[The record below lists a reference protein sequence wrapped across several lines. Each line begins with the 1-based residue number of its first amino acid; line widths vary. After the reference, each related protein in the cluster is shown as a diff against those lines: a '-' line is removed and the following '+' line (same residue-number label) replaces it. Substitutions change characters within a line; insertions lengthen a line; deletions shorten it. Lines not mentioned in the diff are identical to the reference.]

1 MNETQS
7 KHKKPTVA
15 IGYDPN
21 AYALKDIIVS
31 HLKGLGYIVKD
42 FGGFMAAL
50 YYRSEFLKD
59 DNNAS
64 NEAVYLQLR
73 GSPQADDWM
82 DSTRKQDYE
91 YGTSV
96 LADAIFGVAGVT
108 ELSIQPFR
116 VWMSKSPIYS
126 FEEIIPTVLFLIQDS
141 LGLTSNE
148 ELPGS
153 PVYLGKVKD
162 RLSP

>member
-1 MNETQS
+1 
-7 KHKKPTVA
+7 
-15 IGYDPN
+15 
-21 AYALKDIIVS
+21 
-31 HLKGLGYIVKD
+31 
-42 FGGFMAAL
+42 MAAL
-50 YYRSEFLKD
+50 YYRAEFLKD
-59 DNNAS
+59 EITAS
-64 NEAVYLQLR
+64 NEAVFLQLR

-82 DSTRKQDYE
+82 DRTRKQDYVD
-91 YGTSV
+91 GTSV

-126 FEEIIPTVLFLIQDS
+126 FEEIIPTVLFLIQDN

-153 PVYLGKVKD
+153 PVYLTKAKD
-162 RLSP
+162 RLPP